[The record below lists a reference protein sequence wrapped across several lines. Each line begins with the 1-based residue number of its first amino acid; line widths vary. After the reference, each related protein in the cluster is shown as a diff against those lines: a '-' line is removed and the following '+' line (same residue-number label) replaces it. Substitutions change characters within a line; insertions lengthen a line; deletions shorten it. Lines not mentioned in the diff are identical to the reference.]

1 MKYNSINNIKIGMK
15 MNIVFMFLFV
25 SFIPSYAFSNDFSS
39 TDFIPRVINF
49 VIFAFLTYV
58 VLKPKIS
65 KFFGDRVEEIQTRL
79 AQAQYKSDESRINF
93 LAKKKE
99 LSKINDEAMQ
109 IVNLAKAQAK
119 QIADE
124 LEKNKAIQK
133 DMQVK
138 NNELKKLFA
147 TNKFKR
153 EVVSQFLDETIQTD
167 KIGLKDN
174 EISSLLLK
182 KAI

>member
-1 MKYNSINNIKIGMK
+1 MEYNSINNIKIGVK
-15 MNIVFMFLFV
+15 MNIVFMFIFV
-25 SFIPSYAFSNDFSS
+25 VFIPSYAFCNDFSN
-39 TDFIPRVINF
+39 TDFIPRVVNF
-49 VIFAFLTYV
+49 VIFASLTYI

-65 KFFGDRVEEIQTRL
+65 KFFSDRIEEIQTRL
-79 AQAQYKSDESRINF
+79 TQAQYKSDESKRNF

-99 LSKINDEAMQ
+99 LSKINDEAIQ

-119 QIADE
+119 QIADK
-124 LEKNKAIQK
+124 LEKDKAIQK
-133 DMQVK
+133 DIQVK
-138 NNELKKLFA
+138 NNELKKLSA
-147 TNKFKR
+147 ANKFKR